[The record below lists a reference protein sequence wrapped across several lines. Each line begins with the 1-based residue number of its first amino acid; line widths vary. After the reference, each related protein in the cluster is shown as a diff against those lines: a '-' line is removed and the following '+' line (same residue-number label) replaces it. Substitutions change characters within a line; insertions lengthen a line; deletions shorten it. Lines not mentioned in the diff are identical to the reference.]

1 MTTICRISTIAI
13 AIGCVAFAASIARAE
28 TAYPMVMSLK
38 PAAVQLGQTSEVMVN
53 ARYSMYGAY
62 QVLVSGS
69 GVTGEVVHPPL
80 KLEDL
85 AKKPTL
91 DKLPIRFT
99 VAADAQPGVRDV
111 RIATPQG
118 VSTVG
123 QVVVVRE
130 AVFKEE
136 GDNNSADKAQQVS
149 LPATLCGAIE
159 KNEDVDFYRF
169 HAEAG
174 QSLVFHV
181 RSARLEDRIHDL
193 QEHSDPILTLRS
205 ATGST
210 LAASDN
216 HEYHA
221 DPLLVHRFEQ
231 AGEYLLEVRDVRYKG
246 NQYWEYVIEASDRP
260 FIQTVFPLAVVA
272 GQAETLSLV
281 GHQLPGDGTVNFAA
295 PTDLLPGMHWVDLP
309 FGENAGNPAA
319 MIVSGLPLVREAD
332 TANDSP
338 DAAQAVNFPVGI
350 NGRCEREGDVDYFAF
365 EAKKGDALS
374 FEIVARRRL
383 SAIDSHLRVLDSQ
396 GKQLAQ
402 SDDLKLGKRNH
413 ADSWQ
418 ENWIAPDDGRF
429 VVEIRDVHLRG
440 GPQYPYFLQISRS
453 QPYFEL
459 YLDTDKTQIGPG
471 GAAAIFVRIERK
483 NGFTGEVQL
492 AIDRLPHGVTASC
505 GRILADKG
513 QDGCIVL
520 EADADA
526 PPSAAEVTI
535 RGTARH
541 TLPDSQV
548 LDLSAVATVYQETY
562 QPGGG
567 RGHWPVA
574 NHTVCMTEYGDL
586 RGVSLSTYDVTL
598 KPGES
603 AKIEITIDRSPG
615 VTANVTLDMM
625 MRHLNSN
632 YANTLPSGVTLDDK
646 EAQSLLAGSAT
657 KGYLTLKA
665 ANDAPPALNQQGV
678 VLAHIALNFV
688 MKWTYASQPV
698 RITVL
703 GERGASAP

>member
-1 MTTICRISTIAI
+1 MKYYWMA
-13 AIGCVAFAASIARAE
+13 AGALGLLIGNAGVVQAE

-38 PAAVQLGQTSEVMVN
+38 PAAVQVGQTAEVTVN

-91 DKLPIRFT
+91 DKLPVRLT

-111 RIATPQG
+111 RVATPQG

-123 QVVVVRE
+123 QLVVVRDP
-130 AVFKEE
+130 VVREE
-136 GDNNSADKAQQVS
+136 GDNNLADKAQQIS

-193 QEHSDPILTLRS
+193 QEHSDPILTLRT
-205 ATGST
+205 AAGVTI
-210 LAASDN
+210 AASDN

-221 DPLLVHRFEQ
+221 DPLLAHTFEQ
-231 AGEYLLEVRDVRYKG
+231 TGDYLLEVRDVRYKG
-246 NQYWEYVIEASDRP
+246 NQYWEYVIEASDWP
-260 FIQTVFPLAVVA
+260 FLQTLFPLAVAA
-272 GQAETLSLV
+272 GQTDTLSLV
-281 GHQLPGDGTVNFAA
+281 GHNLPGDGTVSFVA
-295 PTDLLPGMHWVDLP
+295 PTDLLPGMHWIDLP
-309 FGENAGNPAA
+309 LAAQAGNPVA
-319 MIVSGLPLVREAD
+319 MIVSGLPLVPEAD
-332 TANDSP
+332 GANDSP
-338 DAAQAVNFPVGI
+338 ESAQVVNFPVGI

-374 FEIVARRRL
+374 LEIVARRRL
-383 SAIDSHLRVLDSQ
+383 SALDSHLRVLDSQ
-396 GKQLAQ
+396 GKQLAA

-418 ENWIAPDDGRF
+418 ENWLAPADGRF
-429 VVEIRDVHLRG
+429 VVEVRDVHLRG
-440 GPQYPYFLQISRS
+440 GPQYPYFLEITRS

-459 YLDTDKTQIGPG
+459 YVDTDKTQVGPG

-483 NGFTGEVQL
+483 NGFSGEVQL
-492 AIDRLPHGVTASC
+492 TIDGLPHGVTASC

-526 PPSAAEVTI
+526 PPNTSEVTI
-535 RGTARH
+535 RGTGKH
-541 TLPDSQV
+541 TLPDGQV
-548 LDLSAVATVYQETY
+548 LDLSATADVYQETY

-574 NHTVCMTEYGDL
+574 GHAVCVTEYGDL
-586 RGVSLSTYDVTL
+586 RGVSLCTYDVTL

-603 AKIEITIDRSPG
+603 AKIEVTIDRSLG

-632 YANTLPSGVTLDDK
+632 YANTLPQGVTLDDK
-646 EAQSLLAGSAT
+646 AAQSLLAGSAT
-657 KGYLTLKA
+657 KGFLTLKA
-665 ANDAPPALNQQGV
+665 AKDAPPVERQQGV
-678 VLAHIALNFV
+678 VLAHVALNFV
-688 MKWTYASQPV
+688 MKWTYASRPV
-698 RITVL
+698 RITVQ
-703 GERGASAP
+703 P

>member
-1 MTTICRISTIAI
+1 MKNWAI
-13 AIGCVAFAASIARAE
+13 AMAALGLVVSCASVAQAE

-38 PAAVQLGQTSEVMVN
+38 PAAVQVGQTAEVTVN

-62 QVLVSGS
+62 QVLVSGC

-91 DKLPIRFT
+91 DKMPVRFT

-123 QVVVVRE
+123 QVVVVRDP
-130 AVFKEE
+130 VIREE
-136 GDNNSADKAQQVS
+136 GDNNSAEKAQQVT

-159 KNEDVDFYRF
+159 KNEDVDFYRY
-169 HAEAG
+169 HAAAG

-205 ATGST
+205 AAGST

-260 FIQTVFPLAVVA
+260 FIQTAFPLAVAA

-281 GHQLPGDGTVNFAA
+281 GHNLPGDGTVSFAA

-309 FGENAGNPAA
+309 LGEQPGNPAA
-319 MIVSGLPLVREAD
+319 MIVSGLPLVREAEV
-332 TANDSP
+332 ANDSP
-338 DAAQAVNFPVGI
+338 DVAQVVNFPVGI

-365 EAKKGDALS
+365 EAKKGVALS
-374 FEIVARRRL
+374 FEIVARRRF

-402 SDDLKLGKRNH
+402 NDDLKLGKRNY

-418 ENWIAPDDGRF
+418 ENWVAPDDGRF

-440 GPQYPYFLQISRS
+440 GPQYPYFLQITRS

-471 GAAAIFVRIERK
+471 GAAAMFVRIERK

-492 AIDRLPHGVTASC
+492 AIDGLPHGVTASC

-535 RGTARH
+535 RGTTRH
-541 TLPDSQV
+541 TLPDAQV
-548 LDLSAVATVYQETY
+548 LDLAEVATVYQETY

-574 NHTVCMTEYGDL
+574 GHTVCVTEYGDL

-603 AKIEITIDRSPG
+603 AKIEISIDRSPG

-632 YANTLPSGVTLDDK
+632 YANTLPPGVTLDDK

-665 ANDAPPALNQQGV
+665 AKDAPPALNQQGV

-688 MKWTYASQPV
+688 MKWTYASRPV
-698 RITVL
+698 RITVQ
-703 GERGASAP
+703 P

>member
-1 MTTICRISTIAI
+1 ML
-13 AIGCVAFAASIARAE
+13 
-28 TAYPMVMSLK
+28 MSLR
-38 PAAVQLGQTSEVMVN
+38 PAAVQVGQSAEVTVN

-62 QVLVSGS
+62 QVLISGE

-91 DKLPIRFT
+91 DKLPIRLT
-99 VAADAQPGVRDV
+99 AAADAQPGVRDV

-123 QVVVVRE
+123 QLVVVRDP
-130 AVFKEE
+130 VVKEE

-149 LPATLCGAIE
+149 LPAALCGAIE
-159 KNEDVDFYRF
+159 KNEDVDFFRF

-193 QEHSDPILTLRS
+193 QEHSDPILTLRT
-205 ATGST
+205 AAGAT

-221 DPLLVHRFEQ
+221 DPLLAYRCEQ
-231 AGEYLLEVRDVRYKG
+231 AGDYLLEVRDVRYKG

-260 FIQTVFPLAVVA
+260 LVQTVFPLAVAA
-272 GQAETLSLV
+272 GQSEPLQLA
-281 GHQLPGDGTVNFAA
+281 GHNLPGDGTVNFTA
-295 PTDLLPGMHWVDLP
+295 PTALVPGMHWIDLSL
-309 FGENAGNPAA
+309 GERAGNPAA
-319 MIVSGLPLVREAD
+319 MIVSDLPLVREIDA
-332 TANDSP
+332 ANDSP
-338 DAAQAVNFPVGI
+338 DAAQVVNFPAGI
-350 NGRCEREGDVDYFAF
+350 NGQMEREGDVDYFAF

-374 FEIVARRRL
+374 FEVIARRRL
-383 SAIDSHLRVLDSQ
+383 SALDSHLRILDSQ
-396 GKQLAQ
+396 GKQLALA
-402 SDDLKLGKRNH
+402 DDLKLGKRNH

-418 ENWIAPDDGRF
+418 ENWVAPTDGRF

-440 GPQYPYFLQISRS
+440 GPQYPYFLQITRS

-471 GAAAIFVRIERK
+471 GAAAIFIRIERK
-483 NGFTGEVQL
+483 NGFTGEVHL
-492 AIDRLPHGVTASC
+492 SIDGLPHGVTASC

-526 PPSAAEVTI
+526 PPNASPVTI
-535 RGTARH
+535 TGTAQH
-541 TLPDSQV
+541 TLADGPV
-548 LDLSAVATVYQETY
+548 LNLSAVATAYQETY

-574 NHTVCMTEYGDL
+574 NHTVGVSEYGDL
-586 RGVSLSTYDVTL
+586 RGVSLSTYEVVL

-603 AKIEITIDRSPG
+603 AKIEVTIDRSPG

-632 YANTLPSGVTLDDK
+632 YATTLPAGVTLDDK
-646 EAQSLLAGSAT
+646 EAKSLLAGSAT
-657 KGYLTLKA
+657 QGYLTLKA
-665 ANDAPPALNQQGV
+665 AKDAPPVEGQQGV
-678 VLAHIALNFV
+678 VLAHVALNFV
-688 MKWTYASQPV
+688 MKWTYASRPV
-698 RITVL
+698 RISV
-703 GERGASAP
+703 RP

>member
-1 MTTICRISTIAI
+1 ML
-13 AIGCVAFAASIARAE
+13 
-28 TAYPMVMSLK
+28 MSLK
-38 PAAVQLGQTSEVMVN
+38 PAAVQIGQTADVTVN

-69 GVTGEVVHPPL
+69 GVTGEVVHPPF

-91 DKLPIRFT
+91 DKLPVRFT

-111 RIATPQG
+111 RIVTPQG

-123 QVVVVRE
+123 QLVVVRDP
-130 AVFKEE
+130 VSKED
-136 GDNNSADKAQQVS
+136 GDNNSAEKAQQVS
-149 LPATLCGAIE
+149 LPTTLCGAIE

-169 HAEAG
+169 QAAAG
-174 QSLVFHV
+174 QSFVFHV

-193 QEHSDPILTLRS
+193 QEHSDPILTLRT
-205 ATGST
+205 AAGGT

-221 DPLLVHRFEQ
+221 DPLLAYHFEQ

-246 NQYWEYVIEASDRP
+246 TQYWEYVIEASGRP
-260 FIQTVFPLAVVA
+260 FIQAVFPLAVSA
-272 GQAETLSLV
+272 GQAETLHLAGV
-281 GHQLPGDGTVNFAA
+281 NVPGDSTVNFTA
-295 PTDLLPGMHWVDLP
+295 PTNLLPGMHWIDLP
-309 FGENAGNPAA
+309 LGDQAGNPAA
-319 MIVSGLPLVREAD
+319 MIVSGLPLVRESDA
-332 TANDSP
+332 ANDSP
-338 DAAQAVNFPVGI
+338 DTAQAISFPVGL
-350 NGRCEREGDVDYFAF
+350 NGRCEREGDVDCFAF

-374 FEIVARRRL
+374 LEIVARRRL
-383 SAIDSHLRVLDSQ
+383 SAMDSHLRVLDSQ
-396 GKQLAQ
+396 GKQLALN
-402 SDDLKLGKRNH
+402 DDLKLGKRNH

-418 ENWIAPDDGRF
+418 ENWVAPADGRF
-429 VVEIRDVHLRG
+429 VVEVRDVHLRG
-440 GPQYPYFLQISRS
+440 GPQYPYFLQVTRS

-492 AIDRLPHGVTASC
+492 AIDGLPHGVTASC
-505 GRILADKG
+505 GRILSDKG

-526 PPSAAEVTI
+526 PPSAAEIVVT
-535 RGTARH
+535 GTAKH
-541 TLPDSQV
+541 TLPDGQV
-548 LDLSAVATVYQETY
+548 LDLPAAADVYQETY

-574 NHTVCMTEYGDL
+574 GHAVCVTEYGDL
-586 RGVSLSTYDVTL
+586 RAVSLSTYDVTL
-598 KPGES
+598 KPGEA
-603 AKIEITIDRSPG
+603 AKIEVTIDRSPE
-615 VTANVTLDMM
+615 VNANVTLDMM

-632 YANTLPSGVTLDDK
+632 YANTLPQGVTLDDK

-665 ANDAPPALNQQGV
+665 AKDAPPVEKQQGV
-678 VLAHIALNFV
+678 VVAHIALNFV
-688 MKWTYASQPV
+688 MKWTYASRPV
-698 RITVL
+698 RITVVNERVTAE